1 MMMVMMMMASPVENE
16 CASFVTCVRAGKL
29 LLLLLLLVVVVSSDA
44 SADAAINGDSR
55 KLGR

>member
-1 MMMVMMMMASPVENE
+1 MLPS
-16 CASFVTCVRAGKL
+16 SSVRAVSL
-29 LLLLLLLVVVVSSDA
+29 LLLLLLVVVVVVVSSDA